1 MPKTGLVTNNKN
13 KIKMF
18 AFSPRIKHELFK

>member
-1 MPKTGLVTNNKN
+1 MTKTGLVTNNKN